1 MRRVFLVRVAGVMLA
16 LFTAS
21 FISFPS
27 FPSTGM
33 FTSGPAPSVNRLLKG
48 DRLPS
53 VAGWQHELG
62 SPALPVSPAQPALRE
77 KVPLGCEAAF
87 SSISAP
93 QLADIVRRCVV

>member
-53 VAGWQHELG
+53 VAVWQHELG
-62 SPALPVSPAQPALRE
+62 SPALPASSG

-93 QLADIVRRCVV
+93 QLAKIFRRCVV

>member
-53 VAGWQHELG
+53 VAVWRHELG
-62 SPALPVSPAQPALRE
+62 SPALPVSPAQRE

-93 QLADIVRRCVV
+93 QLANIVRRCVV

>member
-53 VAGWQHELG
+53 VAVWQHELG
-62 SPALPVSPAQPALRE
+62 SPVSPAQPASRE

-93 QLADIVRRCVV
+93 QLANIVRRCVV